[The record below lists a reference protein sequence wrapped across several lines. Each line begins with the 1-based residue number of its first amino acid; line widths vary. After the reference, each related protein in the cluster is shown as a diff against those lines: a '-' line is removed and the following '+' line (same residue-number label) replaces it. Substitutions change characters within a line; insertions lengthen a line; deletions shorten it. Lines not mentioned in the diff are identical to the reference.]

1 MREEHREG
9 GMKMNSFRIET
20 IMTVFDY
27 HAFEFFG
34 KLPYRLALYYFLY
47 RSIKLVLNHWEK
59 VFSKKFTYVVTL

>member
-9 GMKMNSFRIET
+9 GMKNSFRIET

-34 KLPYRLALYYFLY
+34 KLLYGLALYFFVPEYKI
-47 RSIKLVLNHWEK
+47 S
-59 VFSKKFTYVVTL
+59 S